1 VVLKDA
7 IKELYAGSKCTKL
20 AITIIFKNMCTI
32 HRINNKFVNELF
44 TFLCQHLLLEL
55 KCLITNYYVTKA
67 LTQKLWL
74 NYENTHACVEGC
86 FLFWG
91 YDKDDVGCPKCGNVR
106 YKDTTNKVLLMKM
119 FHHFPIIPRL
129 QWLFRTLAMFE
140 LMLWH
145 SQNNSLD
152 GLMRQ

>member
-1 VVLKDA
+1 
-7 IKELYAGSKCTKL
+7 
-20 AITIIFKNMCTI
+20 
-32 HRINNKFVNELF
+32 
-44 TFLCQHLLLEL
+44 
-55 KCLITNYYVTKA
+55 

-74 NYENTHACVEGC
+74 NYEKTHACVEGC
-86 FLFWG
+86 ILFRG
-91 YDKDDVGCPKCGNVR
+91 DDKDDFSCPKCGIVQ
-106 YKDTTNKVLLMKM
+106 YKDTINKMLPMKV

-152 GLMRQ
+152 GLMRHPWDSKAWKHIH